1 MNEDA
6 TRHRPLDRPR
16 QGAARLRPGTTSAL
30 GLALGVVLALGLA
43 LALATGAAAQE
54 RPRARDLGVPFD
66 GTPGPLNAITDVEGI
81 EVGHYTKIE
90 GSGARVV
97 GQGPVRTGITAIWP
111 RGKED
116 WTPVFA
122 GWFSLNGNGEM
133 TGTTWVTES
142 GFLEG
147 PFTITNTLSVG
158 IVHHAVI
165 RWGVEHAPDSTSN
178 YPPSLA
184 ALPVVG
190 ETWDGPLNDILGQHL
205 TEEDALAALADAKP
219 GPVVEGAVG
228 GGTGMQC
235 HEFKGGIGTSSRRV
249 TVDGETYTVG
259 VLVQCNYGLRE
270 QLRVAG
276 VPVGREIDDLMPRF
290 PEGETVWAADGTL
303 SPRLDRRVVGRS
315 VDPEPRRAEYGS
327 IIVLAATD
335 APLLPHQLDRI
346 ARRIGMGLARNGSV
360 SSNSSGDIFMAISTA
375 GRDAIAGGAATA
387 SVQMLENGRITPLFE
402 ATIQATEEAIINA
415 MVAADTM
422 TGADDITVFGL
433 AHDRLRG
440 VLRRYNRLE
449 E

>member
-1 MNEDA
+1 MHDR
-6 TRHRPLDRPR
+6 TRRCPLTRPIPV
-16 QGAARLRPGTTSAL
+16 AAVFR
-30 GLALGVVLALGLA
+30 LGVAALFVA
-43 LALATGAAAQE
+43 LWLGTVAGAQE
-54 RPRARDLGVPFD
+54 KPRARDLGIPFD
-66 GTPGPLNAITDVEGI
+66 GTPGPLNAITDVAGI
-81 EVGHYTKIE
+81 EVGHFTKIE

-97 GQGPVRTGITAIWP
+97 GQGPVRTGVTAIWP
-111 RGKED
+111 RGKQD
-116 WTPVFA
+116 WAPVFG

-133 TGTTWVTES
+133 TGTTWVKES

-147 PFTITNTLSVG
+147 PFMITNTLSVG

-219 GPVVEGAVG
+219 GRVVEGAVG
-228 GGTGMQC
+228 GGTGMEC

-249 TVDGETYTVG
+249 TIEGETYTVG

-270 QLRVAG
+270 QLRIAG
-276 VPVGREIDDLMPRF
+276 VPVGREITDLMPQF
-290 PEGETVWAADGTL
+290 PNGETVWAADGGL
-303 SPRLDRRVVGRS
+303 SPRLDPRVVGRS
-315 VDPEPRRAEYGS
+315 TGPDPQRTEYGS
-327 IIVLAATD
+327 IIVLTATD
-335 APLLPHQLDRI
+335 APLLPHQLERI

-360 SSNSSGDIFMAISTA
+360 SSNGSGDIFMAISTA
-375 GRDAIAGGAATA
+375 GRDAIASGDATA

-402 ATIQATEEAIINA
+402 ATIQATEEAIVNA
-415 MVAADTM
+415 MVAAETM
-422 TGADDITVFGL
+422 TGADDITVFAL
-433 AHDRLRG
+433 PHERVRE